1 MSSTSSTDRGFW
13 ERAGHALAFEL
24 IALGICAPVVA
35 WAMDKPMGQIGVLTL
50 MFSTIAMLWNMI
62 FNFLFDHAQKRL
74 GFERGLGVRLLHGC
88 LFEAGLVVLLV
99 PLAAWWLSISLLQAL
114 VLDIGLILFFLPYS
128 VCFNW
133 VYDTLRARYVRRQS
147 ISVAY
152 EKR

>member
-1 MSSTSSTDRGFW
+1 MSSTSSPDRSFW

-24 IALGICAPVVA
+24 IALGLCAPVIA
-35 WAMDKPMGQIGVLTL
+35 WAMGKPMAQIGVLTL

-62 FNFLFDHAQKRL
+62 FNFLFDRAQNRL
-74 GFERGLGVRLLHGC
+74 GFKRSFAVRLLHGC

-133 VYDTLRARYVRRQS
+133 IYDTLRARYVRRQG
-147 ISVAY
+147 IGAAY
-152 EKR
+152 EK